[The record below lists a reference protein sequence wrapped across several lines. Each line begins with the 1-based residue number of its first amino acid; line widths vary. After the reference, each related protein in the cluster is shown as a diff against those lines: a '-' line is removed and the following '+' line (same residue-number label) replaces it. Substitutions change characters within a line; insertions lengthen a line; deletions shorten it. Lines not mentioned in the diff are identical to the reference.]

1 MPRRTPKPDRW
12 SLGLSSRCADGW
24 GLDGRGRGGRPPRA
38 AHQPRSGPAQSR
50 HKRKLRSRAERKRS
64 PAARQSLPTGRRP
77 GFAHLT
83 ARAAVFAGRG
93 AGHRVRTCPRFHK
106 TPAPRSAAGGGAR
119 SPSEAAA
126 GLLAVVLLDPG
137 GHVEGPRVGQEER
150 AEDVERVR
158 VGGER
163 PGLRGEGGA
172 GRRAR
177 VARVIFHPAV
187 VCAESERSC
196 TRQADGVAGCFRE
209 KGMR

>member
-1 MPRRTPKPDRW
+1 MPGARRATAAALRSQAKV
-12 SLGLSSRCADGW
+12 
-24 GLDGRGRGGRPPRA
+24 RA
-38 AHQPRSGPAQSR
+38 RTVNTQKQAN
-50 HKRKLRSRAERKRS
+50 KRKLRSRAERKRS
-64 PAARQSLPTGRRP
+64 PAERQSHPTERRP
-77 GFAHLT
+77 GLRASDGP
-83 ARAAVFAGRG
+83 RAAVFAGRG
-93 AGHRVRTCPRFHK
+93 AEHRVRTCPRFHK
-106 TPAPRSAAGGGAR
+106 TPAPRPAAGGGAR
-119 SPSEAAA
+119 APGEAAA